1 MARLFSQSL
10 LLGSPVP
17 QQVLVPLCYLAQPVG
32 EYVSAMDVV
41 ALNVSMDELLSP
53 SSLRCH

>member
-1 MARLFSQSL
+1 MDRALIKQPRRFVGELARLFSQSL

-32 EYVSAMDVV
+32 E
-41 ALNVSMDELLSP
+41 
-53 SSLRCH
+53 